1 MLLISQL
8 RAPGRA
14 TGTLGAQRQTLG
26 NADVSTPVPIDPTGK
41 DVASV
46 PGGLLIKALLRPEAH
61 EPPEPAV
68 QLLET
73 HISWILLAGER
84 AYKIKKPVNLGFVDF
99 STPELRARCC
109 AEELRLNR
117 RLAPD
122 LYLAVVPVHGPP
134 AEARFHGDGPVI
146 EMALMMRRFPQSAL
160 LPAALARAAVPA
172 EAFIALAARLAAF
185 HARAAVAGPADPW
198 GEPEAVCRPALAN
211 LQVLEAA
218 QLPTAVLDRPR
229 LARLQCWTQAEAQR
243 LAPLFRQRKA
253 AGRVREGHGDLHLG
267 NLALLNG
274 RIEVF
279 DCLEFS
285 PELRWIDVIS
295 DLAFLAMDLEQRRL
309 QEPAQQLLGHWLEA
323 SGDYDGRALVR
334 AKVTAL
340 RLAQAALP
348 ATEAEDLRRSLGAY
362 LHWAD
367 SRTRRR
373 AGALVITHGVSG
385 SGKSHWARRLA
396 QRPGWLQLRS
406 DVERKRRFGLWGEPQ
421 DDLPPPDAAL
431 LYSPQVS
438 NWLYRERLLACS
450 EAALAA
456 GFSVVVDAT
465 FLRRADRQL
474 YRALAGRLDV
484 RFAVLAC
491 ACDEPQARLRLES
504 RRRQGQ
510 DPSDADDDVLT
521 RQLAEIEPIDAEER
535 QTMGPVVEASEE
547 GLNELA
553 D

>member
-1 MLLISQL
+1 M
-8 RAPGRA
+8 
-14 TGTLGAQRQTLG
+14 
-26 NADVSTPVPIDPTGK
+26 DP
-41 DVASV
+41 
-46 PGGLLIKALLRPEAH
+46 LIKALLRPEAH

-73 HISWILLAGER
+73 HISWIRLAGER

-109 AEELRLNR
+109 TEELRLNR

-122 LYLAVVPVHGPP
+122 LYLDVVPVHGPP

-160 LPAALARAAVPA
+160 LPAALARDAVPVQ
-172 EAFIALAARLAAF
+172 AFITLAGRLAAF
-185 HARAAVAGPADPW
+185 HARAAVAGTADPW

-211 LQVLEAA
+211 LQALEAA
-218 QLPTAVLDRPR
+218 QQQTTAVDPL
-229 LARLQCWTQAEAQR
+229 LMARLRRWTQAEALR

-267 NLALLNG
+267 NMALLEG

-279 DCLEFS
+279 DCLEFN

-295 DLAFLAMDLEQRRL
+295 DLAFLAMDLEQRQL
-309 QEPAQQLLGHWLEA
+309 QEPAQQLLAHWLEA
-323 SGDYDGRALVR
+323 SGDYEGLVLWPWYCVYRALVR

-340 RLAQAALP
+340 RLSQADLP
-348 ATEAEDLRRSLGAY
+348 AAEAEDLRRSLSAY
-362 LHWAD
+362 LRWAD
-367 SRTRRR
+367 SRTRPR

-406 DVERKRRFGLWGEPQ
+406 DVERKRRFGLWGESQ
-421 DDLPPPDAAL
+421 DALPPPDAAL

-438 NWLYRERLLACS
+438 GWLYGERLLTCS

-465 FLRRADRQL
+465 FLRRTDRRL
-474 YRALAGRLDV
+474 FRALAGRMGV

-504 RRRQGQ
+504 RRRQGR
-510 DPSDADDDVLT
+510 DPSDADADVLA
-521 RQLAEIEPIDAEER
+521 RQLDRIEPIDAEER
-535 QTMGPVVEASEE
+535 QEIGPVVEASEE
-547 GLNELA
+547 GLIDLA
-553 D
+553 G